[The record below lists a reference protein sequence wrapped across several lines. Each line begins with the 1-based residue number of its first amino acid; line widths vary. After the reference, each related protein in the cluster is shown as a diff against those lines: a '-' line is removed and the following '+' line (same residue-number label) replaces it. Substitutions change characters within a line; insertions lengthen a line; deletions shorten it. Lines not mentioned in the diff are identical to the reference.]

1 MMKILQTVKSSKT
14 KKMNYKIIGNYIN
27 DLKFKITDPE
37 VYFSL
42 AQNISNYKIN
52 IDIKSNQIKEKLIE
66 IKTSLGLL
74 PENKSIKTLDALI
87 SISTIIEI
95 NKKINNKSEVEKII
109 LIEVPSKVY
118 PDLRKMFINVFENS
132 GFKDI
137 NIKEKVDFE
146 KLYNSRK
153 N

>member
-1 MMKILQTVKSSKT
+1 
-14 KKMNYKIIGNYIN
+14 MNYKIIGNYIN
-27 DLKFKITDPE
+27 DLKFKISDPE

-66 IKTSLGLL
+66 VKTSLSLL
-74 PENKSIKTLDALI
+74 PENKNIKTLDALI

-95 NKKINNKSEVEKII
+95 NKKVNNKTEIEKII

-118 PDLRKMFINVFENS
+118 PDLRKIFINAFENS

-137 NIKEKVDFE
+137 NIKEKVDFA
-146 KLYNSRK
+146 KLYNLRK

>member
-1 MMKILQTVKSSKT
+1 
-14 KKMNYKIIGNYIN
+14 MNYKIIGNYIN
-27 DLKFKITDPE
+27 DLKFKISDPE

-42 AQNISNYKIN
+42 AQDISNYKIN

-66 IKTSLGLL
+66 IKTSLSLL
-74 PENKSIKTLDALI
+74 PENKNIKTLDALI

-95 NKKINNKSEVEKII
+95 NKKTNNKGEIEKII

-118 PDLRKMFINVFENS
+118 PDLRKMFINIFENS

-137 NIKEKVDFE
+137 NIKERVDFE
-146 KLYNSRK
+146 KLHNLRK

>member
-1 MMKILQTVKSSKT
+1 MKLSKI

-27 DLKFKITDPE
+27 DLKFKISDPE

-42 AQNISNYKIN
+42 AQDISNYKIN

-66 IKTSLGLL
+66 IKTSLSLL
-74 PENKSIKTLDALI
+74 PENKNIKTLDALI

-95 NKKINNKSEVEKII
+95 NKKTNNKGEIEKII

-118 PDLRKMFINVFENS
+118 PDLRKMFINIFENS

-137 NIKEKVDFE
+137 NIKERVDFE
-146 KLYNSRK
+146 KLNILRK

>member
-1 MMKILQTVKSSKT
+1 MKLSKI

-27 DLKFKITDPE
+27 DLKFKISDPE

-42 AQNISNYKIN
+42 AQDISNYKIN

-66 IKTSLGLL
+66 IKTSLSLL
-74 PENKSIKTLDALI
+74 PENKNIKTLDALI

-95 NKKINNKSEVEKII
+95 NKKTNNKGEIEKII

-118 PDLRKMFINVFENS
+118 PDLRKMFINIFENS

-137 NIKEKVDFE
+137 NIKERVDFE
-146 KLYNSRK
+146 KLHNLRK

>member
-1 MMKILQTVKSSKT
+1 
-14 KKMNYKIIGNYIN
+14 MNYKIIGNYIN
-27 DLKFKITDPE
+27 DLKFKITNPE

>member
-1 MMKILQTVKSSKT
+1 
-14 KKMNYKIIGNYIN
+14 MNYKIIGNYIN
-27 DLKFKITDPE
+27 DLKFKITNPE

-146 KLYNSRK
+146 KLYNLRK